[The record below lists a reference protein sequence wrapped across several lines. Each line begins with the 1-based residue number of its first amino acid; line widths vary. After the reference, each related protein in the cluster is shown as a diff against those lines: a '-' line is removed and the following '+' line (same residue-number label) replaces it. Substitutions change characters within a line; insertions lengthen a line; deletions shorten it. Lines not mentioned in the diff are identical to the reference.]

1 MLPEIR
7 PVDQLIYEIKQ
18 LDPEYLLKVIHVAS
32 ETLLTTAQFKQHSS
46 VSFSP
51 PKLSDFLRQ
60 SPLSEVDLDLTRN
73 QETSRTIEL

>member
-1 MLPEIR
+1 MQLEIR
-7 PVDQLIYEIKQ
+7 PFDQLLIEIQQ

-32 ETLLTTAQFKQHSS
+32 ETLLATTQFKEQSS
-46 VSFSP
+46 LSLSP
-51 PKLSDFLRQ
+51 LKLSDFLRQ